1 MAASSSKPSR
11 VASRVAFL
19 SAVVGLLTEIIFNP
33 TQKKASH
40 SDAGINF
47 KNAVCEKHH

>member
-11 VASRVAFL
+11 VAY
-19 SAVVGLLTEIIFNP
+19 IFVRGCRLVDRDYFQP
-33 TQKKASH
+33 DIKKASH